1 MLEHM
6 GRVDTTMPSI
16 GTAHRVFGLLSLFA
30 PLANMDV
37 AADLKR
43 FVRLFIFLSTVALS
57 VVFGFRAAGFLG
69 SAIAFVLILVNWT
82 AFCACMIAK
91 DPEA

>member
-1 MLEHM
+1 
-6 GRVDTTMPSI
+6 
-16 GTAHRVFGLLSLFA
+16 
-30 PLANMDV
+30 
-37 AADLKR
+37 
-43 FVRLFIFLSTVALS
+43 